1 MSSRRR
7 RGGRTADQGGTA
19 TQSRGAGPELPLDD
33 EDVAVGDQVR
43 GTAKPRASRRR
54 VPFGS
59 YIDPDLQKAL
69 KVHCITHGIEI
80 QDALDQAIRVWLEQE
95 QRRDQQTS

>member
-1 MSSRRR
+1 MSNRRR

-19 TQSRGAGPELPLDD
+19 TRSTVDGPELPLDD

-43 GTAKPRASRRR
+43 GTAKPRARRR
-54 VPFGS
+54 RQPFGS

-69 KVHCITHGIEI
+69 KVRCITEGIEI
-80 QDALDQAIRVWLEQE
+80 QDALDEAIRMWLEQE
-95 QRRDQQTS
+95 ERPNQGVS